1 MIQKALGFGFVF
13 AIAPL
18 CTGLLYGGLMGKKR
32 RITQMYL
39 AGFLTC
45 WAAFQLISVP
55 ILIQKAFGMKYLV
68 PATTITYCLLSA
80 AGLLRAFLDWRGIGI
95 SSRTSRD
102 KKEKVSFLQ
111 VIGLSELGKI
121 KKTSWICRGFW
132 IIALGLVAVQVYMSF
147 AYAPFDGDD
156 AYYVV
161 QSVLADQTG
170 TLNRIL
176 PYTGLSSELDIR
188 HSLATLPLWIA
199 YVARMTGIHATIVAH
214 SLLPLVLIPLTY
226 LCYYEIARRL
236 PGISGEKLPIF
247 LALVSILQIW
257 GNTSSYTNAT
267 FFLMRTWQGKSVL
280 ANLILLVIIWLLL
293 EIFSE
298 KEKNGRKGFWALLFV
313 NNICAAMMTSMGAFL
328 AAVLIGVIGLVAAV
342 RYKKISLLPK
352 LAACC
357 IPNVFYLVLL
367 VFLPALL

>member
-1 MIQKALGFGFVF
+1 MIQKAIGFAFVF
-13 AIAPL
+13 AMAPF
-18 CTGLLYGGLMGKKR
+18 CTGLLYGGHFGKKR
-32 RITQMYL
+32 RITQIYL

-45 WAAFQLISVP
+45 WAVFQLIAVP
-55 ILIQKAFGMKYLV
+55 ILIQKAHGMKYLV
-68 PATTITYCLLSA
+68 PAVTILYALVSA
-80 AGLLRAFLDWRGIGI
+80 AGLGKAFWDWRKKKI
-95 SSRTSRD
+95 SIC
-102 KKEKVSFLQ
+102 Q
-111 VIGLSELGKI
+111 VLGLTEFAEAANS
-121 KKTSWICRGFW
+121 TWICRGFW
-132 IIALGLVAVQVYMSF
+132 VIALGLVAMQVYMAF
-147 AYAPFDGDD
+147 TRAMFDGDD

-199 YVARMTGIHATIVAH
+199 YAARMTGVHATIVAH

-236 PGISGEKLPIF
+236 PGMKGEKLPIF
-247 LALVSILQIW
+247 LSLVSILQIW
-257 GNTSSYTNAT
+257 GNISSYTNAT

-280 ANLILLVIIWLLL
+280 ANLILLNVIWLTL
-293 EIFSE
+293 EIFSALEEE
-298 KEKNGRKGFWALLFV
+298 KRRGFWILLAV

-328 AAVLIGVIGLVAAV
+328 AAFLIAMIGLIAWAC
-342 RYKKISLLPK
+342 YKKISIPLK
-352 LAACC
+352 LALCC
-357 IPNVFYLVLL
+357 IPNVFYLILL

>member
-1 MIQKALGFGFVF
+1 MIQKALGFAFVF
-13 AIAPL
+13 VLAPF
-18 CTGLLYGGLMGKKR
+18 CTGLLYGGNMGKTR
-32 RITQMYL
+32 RISQIYL

-45 WAAFQLISVP
+45 WAAFQLIAVP

-68 PATTITYCLLSA
+68 PATTVFYAVLSA
-80 AGLLRAFLDWRGIGI
+80 AGLLRAGLQW
-95 SSRTSRD
+95 
-102 KKEKVSFLQ
+102 KKQKLHWYE
-111 VIGLSELGKI
+111 VIGFSEYQKLFD
-121 KKTSWICRGFW
+121 TTWICRGFW
-132 IIALGLVAVQVYMSF
+132 VIALGLVALQVYMAF
-147 AYAPFDGDD
+147 TCAMFDGDD
-156 AYYVV
+156 TFYVV

-199 YVARMTGIHATIVAH
+199 YAARMTGIHATIVAH

-226 LCYYEIARRL
+226 LCYYETARRL
-236 PGISGEKLPIF
+236 PGINGEKLPVF

-280 ANLILLVIIWLLL
+280 ANLILLTVVWLLL
-293 EIFSE
+293 EIFA
-298 KEKNGRKGFWALLFV
+298 KENGQCKGGFWALLAV
-313 NNICAAMMTSMGAFL
+313 NNICVAMMTSMGAFL
-328 AAVLIGVIGLVAAV
+328 AALLIAVIGCVAAV
-342 RYKKISLLPK
+342 RFKKFSLLPK

-357 IPNVFYLVLL
+357 IPNMFYLVLL

>member
-1 MIQKALGFGFVF
+1 MIQKAVGFAFVF
-13 AIAPL
+13 ALAPF
-18 CTGLLYGGLMGKKR
+18 CTGLLYGGQMGKKR
-32 RITQMYL
+32 RITHIYL

-45 WAAFQLISVP
+45 WAAFQLIAVP

-68 PATTITYCLLSA
+68 PAASILYGLLSA
-80 AGLLRAFLDWRGIGI
+80 AGLIRAFI
-95 SSRTSRD
+95 SW
-102 KKEKVSFLQ
+102 KKEKLTVWQ
-111 VIGLSELGKI
+111 VFGLTELGKI
-121 KKTSWICRGFW
+121 RENGWISLGFW
-132 IIALGLVAVQVYMSF
+132 TIALGLVALQVYMAF
-147 AYAPFDGDD
+147 TRAMFDGDD

-199 YVARMTGIHATIVAH
+199 YAARMTGIHATIVAH

-247 LALVSILQIW
+247 LALASILQIW

-280 ANLILLVIIWLLL
+280 ANLILLNIIWLLL

-298 KEKNGRKGFWALLFV
+298 KEKRYRRGFWALLAV
-313 NNICAAMMTSMGAFL
+313 NNVCAAMMTSMGAFL
-328 AAVLIGVIGLVAAV
+328 AALLIAVIGLIAAL
-342 RYKKISLLPK
+342 RFRRFSLLPK

-357 IPNVFYLVLL
+357 IPNIFYLVLL